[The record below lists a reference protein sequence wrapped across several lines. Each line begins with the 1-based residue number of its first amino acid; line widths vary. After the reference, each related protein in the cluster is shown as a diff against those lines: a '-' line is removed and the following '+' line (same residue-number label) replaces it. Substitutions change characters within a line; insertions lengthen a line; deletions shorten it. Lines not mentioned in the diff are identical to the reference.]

1 MSASTTDSPF
11 EAGSASA
18 PPAAPRRRAGWLP
31 QVRELLLAPSVLVLL
46 AIVLLALFGPLAV
59 RDPLELGAGPT
70 LGAPSREFLFGT
82 DQFGMDIFARVVNAA
97 RLDLM
102 VAFSAASLAVVIGM
116 PLGALAAYRGGFFDS
131 IALRISESFQSFP
144 TLLLAMGTVAALG
157 QNIRN
162 LVLIIAAVNVPIY
175 LRLTRAA
182 VLPLVHKD
190 FVLAA
195 RCSGMSDAALLRRH
209 ILPNVSEVVV
219 AQFSINCAW
228 AIQILAALS
237 FIGLGVRL
245 PIPEWGAMVRGG
257 AEYMTYGQW
266 WLSLFPGLAIIVT
279 VLTLNQVADRIRRP
293 T

>member
-1 MSASTTDSPF
+1 MTGATSDSTTLAAARRASASV
-11 EAGSASA
+11 
-18 PPAAPRRRAGWLP
+18 RR
-31 QVRELLLAPSVLVLL
+31 LLAAPSVLILL
-46 AIVLLALFGPLAV
+46 SIIVLALVGPSLV

-70 LGAPSREFLFGT
+70 LSPPSREFLFGT

-102 VAFSAASLAVVIGM
+102 VAFSAALLAVLIGM
-116 PLGALAAYRGGFFDS
+116 PLGALAAYRGGAFD
-131 IALRISESFQSFP
+131 AVTLRISESFQSFP
-144 TLLLAMGTVAALG
+144 TLLLAMGIVAALG

-162 LVLIIAAVNVPIY
+162 LVLIIAVVNVPVY
-175 LRLTRAA
+175 LRLTRSA
-182 VLPLVHKD
+182 VLPLIEKD

-195 RCSGMSDAALLRRH
+195 RCSGMSDARLLRRH

-245 PIPEWGAMVRGG
+245 PTPEWGAMVRGG
-257 AEYMTYGQW
+257 ADYMTYGQW
-266 WLSLFPGLAIIVT
+266 WLSLFPGLAIIIT
-279 VLTLNQVADRIRRP
+279 VLALNQVADRIRSAS
-293 T
+293 